1 MSMKAGS
8 YSKLDDKLL
17 KTFFSFSAH
26 TPTLNKHKPQICK
39 SHLHEKIFV
48 NNIWDGI
55 SYPTHNINTKN
66 GVFETTTDLCPIATE
81 LFSLSTWHFAEIIN
95 S

>member
-1 MSMKAGS
+1 MEPDTMSMKAGS

-39 SHLHEKIFV
+39 SQLHEKIFV
-48 NNIWDGI
+48 NNI
-55 SYPTHNINTKN
+55 
-66 GVFETTTDLCPIATE
+66 
-81 LFSLSTWHFAEIIN
+81 
-95 S
+95 